1 MVTGGKNICNY
12 ESGRNIRVQHH
23 RPNTPQF
30 PSFLVDK
37 NGNCDRNCLQNT
49 IFLVTLFIFLLSI
62 LIDCHPLKSKADG
75 QDIF

>member
-49 IFLVTLFIFLLSI
+49 IFLVNTIYIYIEHF
-62 LIDCHPLKSKADG
+62 D
-75 QDIF
+75 